1 MGLLPEY
8 GLENIARCED
18 TRVMAD
24 AIAKMPDRVDVGAA
38 GTAMRFLTA
47 KFCTVS
53 GKRLITGS
61 DRMKKRPIGPL
72 VEALRKLGA
81 NVEYAE
87 EEGFPPLC
95 ITGGLLHGGEVEI
108 PANVS
113 SQYVSALLMVAPRM
127 KNGMTLKLVG
137 KIISRPYIEM
147 TLGLMKMLGA
157 DAEWTDGQTI
167 RVEPGEYRHVTY
179 RIEND
184 WTASSYWY
192 EMMALCEDKDAE
204 IFLPG
209 LTENSLQGDS
219 ILPRLF
225 APLGVQT
232 TYTQEGVRLTKS
244 TVTASR
250 MDEDLTSTPDLAQT
264 LVVTCV
270 CLGIPF
276 HFTGLESLKI
286 KETDRMNALRIEMS
300 KLGVTLVEEDGC
312 ALRWECPA
320 HWRLNPQEGATM
332 ATYQDHRMAMSMA
345 PICLKLGSIQIE
357 HPEVVEKSYP
367 LFWDNMQKMGF
378 DLMRKE
384 IL

>member
-1 MGLLPEY
+1 MKKLTRENAGKDELPE
-8 GLENIARCED
+8 
-18 TRVMAD
+18 
-24 AIAKMPDRVDVGAA
+24 
-38 GTAMRFLTA
+38 
-47 KFCTVS
+47 
-53 GKRLITGS
+53 
-61 DRMKKRPIGPL
+61 
-72 VEALRKLGA
+72 
-81 NVEYAE
+81 
-87 EEGFPPLC
+87 
-95 ITGGLLHGGEVEI
+95 
-108 PANVS
+108 
-113 SQYVSALLMVAPRM
+113 
-127 KNGMTLKLVG
+127 
-137 KIISRPYIEM
+137 
-147 TLGLMKMLGA
+147 

-312 ALRWECPA
+312 ALRWERPE